1 MIFNTIMDNKQFL
14 DLYIKIK
21 NYINNNKNIIVCG
34 PEYSGKTYLLN
45 ELYDLLKKNNYTVF
59 YSVEHYM
66 LSNKLNGITL
76 SPKKFWIE
84 ETDKCKYKLH
94 DILDDY
100 EYIQTIHPS
109 QNYIPF
115 QDNHINM

>member
-1 MIFNTIMDNKQFL
+1 
-14 DLYIKIK
+14 
-21 NYINNNKNIIVCG
+21 
-34 PEYSGKTYLLN
+34 
-45 ELYDLLKKNNYTVF
+45 
-59 YSVEHYM
+59 M

-76 SPKKFWIE
+76 SSKNFWIE

-115 QDNHINM
+115 Q

>member
-1 MIFNTIMDNKQFL
+1 MLFKTIMDNKQFL

-34 PEYSGKTYLLN
+34 PESSGKTYLLN
-45 ELYDLLKKNNYTVF
+45 KLNHLLQQNNYTIY
-59 YSVEHYM
+59 YSVEHYI
-66 LSNKLNGITL
+66 LYNKINGITF
-76 SPKKFWIE
+76 SSKKFWIE
-84 ETDKCKYKLH
+84 ETDKCKLH

-100 EYIQTIHPS
+100 EYIQTS

-115 QDNHINM
+115 V